1 MEDAN
6 KLFNDAIDS
15 VFSNNPTIAGD
26 GFKYKRMINNEDAK
40 LNGGKATNKNL
51 SDIERKH
58 NKTKDTSE
66 YIKFLKKQL
75 RKGANV
81 EKEHTDNIKIARKI
95 AKDHLWEDPQYYDKL
110 KKMESK
116 EATTSGSS
124 GGYVAPLFPNLESM
138 SEACWK
144 GYRRIGGKMKNGKM
158 VPNCVPIKE
167 DIWTEVNFKPIFNE
181 GKVEAKEATSTA
193 STGSYEVPGAWAKST
208 KKKDW
213 RGKSKTQIPG
223 GKFVQIKKK
232 CLKYPY
238 CNQGDINAIKL
249 TEQNK
254 TIAQK
259 SGKWNPFSLFNGM
272 IKSITPTKVKKVS
285 LIFPLQS
292 WEFFV
297 TKIFKALGIV
307 TGVYTSLA
315 DALKFVQTLKSQN
328 VKVDELIIGSHG
340 KPGELLMTQKDS
352 SNIAGNPYS
361 FDNSFLE
368 GIRGIIHNRSKVFF
382 TACHGADFLDVLKDA
397 AEKLGTG
404 VYGSAGIYNPVT
416 NQSAKGFYYCSPKQI
431 TQSNS
436 SINPIQVDKYGY
448 VTLHIK
454 DKYEPYGNLPYV
466 IKFNDSVFGVA
477 VPPITGQAD
486 EGYVIDTNSSPFRKD
501 GDGVFVFDF
510 LFLKL
515 VLDNFIK
522 SGLDKQIMTNLKKMG
537 VNKPSSLINYLTSK
551 INSGE
556 IIIEVKLNNSFVDIK
571 KLEKIRDNKQINN
584 KFLLANKFC
593 TKVNG
598 SPISWLS
605 NIFNY

>member
-1 MEDAN
+1 MEDVN
-6 KLFNDAIDS
+6 KLFNNAIDNE
-15 VFSNNPTIAGD
+15 FSKNPAIAGD
-26 GFKYKRMINNEDAK
+26 GFNYKRMINNENSSRDK
-40 LNGGKATNKNL
+40 KVITLI
-51 SDIERKH
+51 DIEKKH
-58 NKTKDTSE
+58 NKTKDSTE
-66 YIKFLKKQL
+66 YVNFLKKQL
-75 RKGANV
+75 RKGAAV
-81 EKEHTDNIKIARKI
+81 EKEHTDNVNIAKKI
-95 AKDHLWEDPQYYDKL
+95 AKDHLWEDPNYYTKL
-110 KKMESK
+110 AKMETK
-116 EATTSGSS
+116 EATGSGSS

-138 SEACWK
+138 TEACWK
-144 GYRRIGGKMKNGKM
+144 GYRRVGGKMKNGKM

-167 DIWTEVNFKPIFNE
+167 NVWTEVNFKPIFHE
-181 GKVEAKEATSTA
+181 GKVEAKEATSSA
-193 STGSYEVPGAWAKST
+193 STGSYEVPGMWAKST

-238 CNQGDINAIKL
+238 CNQGDTGAIKL

-254 TIAQK
+254 TTPQK
-259 SGKWNPFSLFNGM
+259 SGTWNPFSLFNGM
-272 IKSITPTKVKKVS
+272 IKSITPTRVKKVS

-297 TKIFKALGIV
+297 NKIFKALGIV

-340 KPGELLMTQKDS
+340 KRGALLMTQKDS
-352 SNIAGNPYS
+352 SNMVSNPYS

-382 TACHGADFLDVLKDA
+382 TACHGADFLDGLKDA

-416 NQSAKGFYYCSPKQI
+416 NQSEKGFYYCSPKQI
-431 TQSNS
+431 PQSNS
-436 SINPIQVDKYGY
+436 SINPIELDNKGY
-448 VTLHIK
+448 ISLHIK
-454 DKYEPYGNLPYV
+454 DKYETFGNLPYS
-466 IKFNDSVFGVA
+466 IKFNNSVFGVA
-477 VPPITGQAD
+477 VPPINGQTSD
-486 EGYVIDTNSSPFRKD
+486 SYLLDTNSSPFRKD
-501 GDGVFVFDF
+501 GEEIFVFDF

-515 VLDNFIK
+515 VLDNIVK
-522 SGLDKQIMTNLKKMG
+522 SGLKDQAMGNLKKMG
-537 VNKPSSLINYLTSK
+537 INSKQSLINYLTSK

-556 IIIEVKLNNSFVDIK
+556 IVFEVKLNNAFINIK
-571 KLEKIRDNKQINN
+571 KLEKIRENKQINN
-584 KFLLANKFC
+584 KFLLTNKFC
-593 TKVNG
+593 TKVDG